1 MNRVSRREFLG
12 YSRWVVAGAAGTTLV
27 GRPGRA
33 VAQPLTKVKFTLPWV
48 PEGSNLYAFV
58 AKNKGFWKKRGLDVD
73 VARGFGSVAA
83 TQALGGGQFDFGHA
97 VTPVIILQ
105 ISKGLPIMSIAQF
118 TYKNTMGFGVLE
130 DSPIKTPKDL
140 EGKTVGWTPTSG
152 EVPFFPV
159 FAKQAGIDESKI
171 KFVNMNIEVRYR
183 ALMDKQIDAMTDFA
197 VSAIPPIVTQGFPLR
212 WTLYSNYGINL
223 YESSLM
229 AQPKMVKEKPEL
241 CHAVVDGAMEAV
253 SFALLN
259 PEESLDIFLKEVREA
274 GMTAKGRDNVKLGL
288 GIFTFSAMAD
298 EVRQHGFGY
307 ADPKRYVEMND
318 LVATYLNKGGT
329 KPAVDTLFTNGFAG
343 RARLTDAQWAEV
355 KKKNEEFARYFV

>member
-12 YSRWVVAGAAGTTLV
+12 WSRFVVTGAAAVQLAA
-27 GRPGRA
+27 RPGRA

-48 PEGSNLYAFV
+48 PEGSNCYAWV

-105 ISKGLPIMSIAQF
+105 IAKGLPLVSIAQF
-118 TYKNTMGFGVLE
+118 TYKNTMGFGVLA

-140 EGKTVGWTPTSG
+140 EGKTVGWTATSG
-152 EVPFFPV
+152 EVPFFPL
-159 FAKQAGIDESKI
+159 FARQAGIDESKI

-197 VSAIPPIVTQGFPLR
+197 VSAIPPIVTQGVPLR
-212 WTLYSNYGINL
+212 WTLYSNYGINF

-229 AQPKMVKEKPEL
+229 TQPKTMKEKPEL
-241 CHAVVDGAMEAV
+241 CQAVVDGAMEAV

-288 GIFTFSAMAD
+288 GIFTFSALSEEA
-298 EVRQHGFGY
+298 RQHGFGY
-307 ADPKRYVEMND
+307 AEAKRFAEMND
-318 LVATYLNKGGT
+318 LVATYLNKDGT
-329 KPAVDTLFTNGFAG
+329 KPAVDALFTNAFAG
-343 RARLTDAQWAEV
+343 RIKLTDAQWADV
-355 KKKNEEFARYFV
+355 KKRNEEFARYFA